1 MALAFLGKIFCFIDV
16 QQLVAIVAGVNAL
29 AIIFFFPET
38 QYYRE
43 AANDPVLMPGTST
56 EKEPEATTVDPP
68 ETANRSYFT
77 VGLRLWSG
85 INPGIDKN
93 TSLINLFLRPWP
105 LVVYPSAI
113 YSFMVFSVLLGGL
126 IAIAAT
132 VASIFQSPPYNMSPG
147 IQGLA
152 FYIPVIIGVILG
164 AFWGGALS
172 DHYVA
177 WRTRK
182 NNGIFEPEVR
192 LHLMILPL
200 FITPAGLLMCVL
212 GVRADVGMDSAYCVL
227 QIGRFHLS
235 DVALWGSV
243 SVVCR
248 QSR

>member
-1 MALAFLGKIFCFIDV
+1 M
-16 QQLVAIVAGVNAL
+16 
-29 AIIFFFPET
+29 
-38 QYYRE
+38 
-43 AANDPVLMPGTST
+43 
-56 EKEPEATTVDPP
+56 TVDTS
-68 ETANRSYFT
+68 ETPKQSYFT

-105 LVVYPSAI
+105 LVVYPAAI

-132 VASIFQSPPYNMSPG
+132 VATVFQSPPYNMSPG

-164 AFWGGALS
+164 SIWGGALS

-182 NNGIFEPEVR
+182 NNGIFEPEIR

-200 FITPAGLLMCVL
+200 FITPAGLLMCAL
-212 GVRADVGMDSAYCVL
+212 DGIQADVGTDTAYCEL
-227 QIGRFHLS
+227 QIGRCHLS
-235 DVALWGSV
+235 DVVLWGSV
-243 SVVCR
+243 WVVCR
-248 QSR
+248 QLQ